1 MFSAAGLYYLAELV
15 EEYTVA
21 AKRIITVFIAFT
33 CLIYILLLIFENFP
47 LSMIFFGLLSQALH
61 AIIMKNFP
69 FVRFL
74 SISFGGAVILLFVN
88 HWMAFKYF
96 SQHYYNFSE
105 VLAFFTICL
114 WIVPFA
120 LFVSL
125 SANDNVLPTTM
136 TNERTPLL
144 SKYYFIYIL

>member
-1 MFSAAGLYYLAELV
+1 M
-15 EEYTVA
+15 
-21 AKRIITVFIAFT
+21 ITVFIAFT
-33 CLIYILLLIFENFP
+33 SVIYVLLIFFENFP
-47 LSMIFFGLLSQALH
+47 MSMIFCGLLSQALH

-69 FVRFL
+69 FVKFM
-74 SISFGGAVILLFVN
+74 SISFGGAVILLFAN

-96 SQHYYNFSE
+96 SQNYYNFSE

-125 SANDNVLPTTM
+125 SANDNVLPTTVA
-136 TNERTPLL
+136 NERSPLL
-144 SKYYFIYIL
+144 SMNNGVISIYAAKNCNFLICFQMTTTS